1 MSRLSE
7 QLPGTWELV
16 SRIDVTASGERK
28 PEASLGE
35 DPVAYLIY
43 DRSGHFAAQ
52 FMKRGDRS
60 AMAPEGPSG
69 GKNNSRAIGGYDAYF
84 GLYTVDDERG
94 TVRGRLEHRQLFGAD
109 DVDDHVLDAGQHL
122 AVVERPVEALHH
134 HALVSELGDLPLE
147 RRVVV
152 ADTPVLALEARD
164 ALTQPL
170 DLEPA
175 LGELLP

>member
-60 AMAPEGPSG
+60 AMAPEGPMG

-94 TVRGRLEHRQLFGAD
+94 TVTQRLLGALSPEHVGSVLTRAMDVSGNTLVIRLQTTVGDGAE
-109 DVDDHVLDAGQHL
+109 VTRTLTW
-122 AVVERPVEALHH
+122 
-134 HALVSELGDLPLE
+134 
-147 RRVVV
+147 RRI
-152 ADTPVLALEARD
+152 
-164 ALTQPL
+164 
-170 DLEPA
+170 
-175 LGELLP
+175 G